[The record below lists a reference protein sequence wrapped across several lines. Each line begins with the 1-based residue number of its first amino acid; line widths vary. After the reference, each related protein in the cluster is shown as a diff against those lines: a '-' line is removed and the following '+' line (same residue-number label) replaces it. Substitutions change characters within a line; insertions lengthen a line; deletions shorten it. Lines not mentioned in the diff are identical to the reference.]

1 MKKEKNIEFISEIE
15 YNNKKYAKAIK
26 MEKQKVKYVY
36 YEITDNDEL
45 KNVED
50 TEILEYLKDNY
61 EIKPE
66 KIIY

>member
-1 MKKEKNIEFISEIE
+1 MEEVKEKVNGKQSIKKE
-15 YNNKKYAKAIK
+15 
-26 MEKQKVKYVY
+26 EKKVKYVY